1 MNSATSDFL
10 NLSRWVAA
18 FLVVFGHVYNISM
31 DDYRNVV
38 DPSLPLRAAHY
49 FAGFGHMAV
58 IVFFVISG
66 FLIGGQTILN
76 TTLKSFN
83 MIDYLIH
90 RFSRIYTVFIPALI
104 VSFLIDR
111 LGIQYFNGTGIYTHP
126 DPSFYSNSFG
136 TNMAKHLSFNV
147 FVGNL
152 MQLQTII
159 VSSLGSNGPLWSLAN
174 EWWYYVLFGFCML
187 AYRSGLML
195 TRVIAGGAI
204 MATIS
209 VLPLNISLWLVV
221 WGIGA
226 GVALLD
232 RCWAGRPFFA
242 GAAVMVGCL
251 IAARWIDSRGMN
263 TGVATQL
270 ALDLTVALGYSAAV
284 VCAKNLKDRRKLG
297 SLHRALASFSYTL
310 YLVHFP
316 AIVFLAAFMKDV
328 LDIGFER
335 PPSVAT
341 MIYAGAL
348 LAMLYGYAWIFAACT
363 EAHTSAVRSRL
374 TLAVPA
380 LLRRV
385 NSVVH
390 RNAFSNPSFTN

>member
-10 NLSRWVAA
+10 NFSRWVAA

-76 TTLKSFN
+76 TTLKSFS

-90 RFSRIYTVFIPALI
+90 RFSRIYTVLIPALI

-209 VLPLNISLWLVV
+209 VLPCKRSTGRAANAVDVNTAWETFWCAIKSTNSWLGRAWSSSGITAAAPDSNAYHIFPTEVSKAKGANCRIRLVGMMARRSTCVV
-221 WGIGA
+221 T
-226 GVALLD
+226 
-232 RCWAGRPFFA
+232 R
-242 GAAVMVGCL
+242 
-251 IAARWIDSRGMN
+251 
-263 TGVATQL
+263 
-270 ALDLTVALGYSAAV
+270 SAM
-284 VCAKNLKDRRKLG
+284 
-297 SLHRALASFSYTL
+297 
-310 YLVHFP
+310 P
-316 AIVFLAAFMKDV
+316 
-328 LDIGFER
+328 
-335 PPSVAT
+335 
-341 MIYAGAL
+341 
-348 LAMLYGYAWIFAACT
+348 
-363 EAHTSAVRSRL
+363 
-374 TLAVPA
+374 
-380 LLRRV
+380 
-385 NSVVH
+385 
-390 RNAFSNPSFTN
+390 